1 MSFKKIRF
9 SLLGVFY
16 WCSIGAYPT
25 FVISYFINDRGY
37 TATVTGVLMSAYTLS
52 AFVGQFFW
60 NFLSDRIRSNKAI
73 AIFTNACGA
82 VLYIALY
89 FTHFFP
95 LAALY
100 YALLGFIMPSLATNI
115 DTWILK
121 TYADTP
127 YVYGPIRSI
136 ASLVYAVFMLFY
148 GGLLAVYGYIL
159 MLWFGLAFISVSM
172 ILIISLP
179 DAPMRPKA
187 ETAAAG
193 NKPHIGGN
201 FILML
206 AAMFISG
213 VALTPASSMIAVT
226 LKALHGGASQQAYYL
241 CVHAFFEFPMML
253 LTYKLAQFISPSKR
267 LFISSAMYAAA
278 FIYILAVRTP
288 QALIASSVLLGL
300 AFGLFLPAQREFTF
314 EIATRG
320 HENSMQAA
328 TDTIGNN
335 LSAAL
340 GSAVTGKITDSYG
353 IFVLLCGAMILH
365 CVSTALFFLLSAF
378 QRHTRADINS

>member
-1 MSFKKIRF
+1 MHHPGGLRRPDDRADVTPGEDP
-9 SLLGVFY
+9 LHGDRVGPVLGQVLHQ
-16 WCSIGAYPT
+16 AALQ
-25 FVISYFINDRGY
+25 RG
-37 TATVTGVLMSAYTLS
+37 
-52 AFVGQFFW
+52 GQ
-60 NFLSDRIRSNKAI
+60 
-73 AIFTNACGA
+73 
-82 VLYIALY
+82 
-89 FTHFFP
+89 P
-95 LAALY
+95 LARSPGIGCRCGPRPPAAGRGRAPGVALDH
-100 YALLGFIMPSLATNI
+100 ADPAPGQAGVDPEHTHAIGSLVGPNVCSDSLATNI